1 MPDPLPL
8 ASTQRMGAGL
18 CLAALVALMAC
29 EAPIQVVGH
38 RDTQRIEIGP
48 DIFHVR
54 VMGDTAVAANF
65 STGSNLVLRVEE
77 GARTAIAQASG
88 CEVATM
94 SKYDS
99 INRWQARL
107 AC

>member
-1 MPDPLPL
+1 MPELRGPSVRPVRTTGYGL
-8 ASTQRMGAGL
+8 ALLGL
-18 CLAALVALMAC
+18 LAACA
-29 EAPIQVVGH
+29 APIQIVGH
-38 RDTQRIEIGP
+38 PDTQRITIGP
-48 DIFHVR
+48 DVFHVR

-77 GARTAIAQASG
+77 GARQAITQASG
-88 CEVATM
+88 CTIETL

-107 AC
+107 SC